1 MYLCEDILVQALCI
15 SLSRYMLIHCDQL
28 FSLIRNAISVMLGHV
43 TFVSERFHEAGS
55 ANSAGELVIA
65 SVRCHMS
72 PSSRICV
79 EHFVTMRAWKSF
91 LVVNHLWQ
99 LGCSCNN

>member
-1 MYLCEDILVQALCI
+1 
-15 SLSRYMLIHCDQL
+15 
-28 FSLIRNAISVMLGHV
+28 MLGHV

-55 ANSAGELVIA
+55 ANCAGELVIA
-65 SVRCHMS
+65 SVRCHMP

-79 EHFVTMRAWKSF
+79 EHFVTMRAWKCL

-99 LGCSCNN
+99 LGCS